1 MEGWRA
7 NSLLWQA
14 AAMDFSPGERA
25 VLAQM
30 RHLYTAA
37 GRDQQIKAL
46 TNQWPPTH
54 HESYR
59 KAYAELVAKQLIH
72 DRHGQSFRITDAGL
86 KALGVTP
93 VIPPSPSPRAVAAPV
108 RQVRAVP
115 QAKPQTPGLMG
126 FVKGLL
132 GRR

>member
-1 MEGWRA
+1 
-7 NSLLWQA
+7 
-14 AAMDFSPGERA
+14 MDFSPGERA

-54 HESYR
+54 HETYR
-59 KAYAELVAKQLIH
+59 RAYAELVAKQLIH
-72 DRHGQSFRITDAGL
+72 DTHGQSFRITDAGL

-93 VIPPSPSPRAVAAPV
+93 VIPPSPSPRVHAAPARPV
-108 RQVRAVP
+108 QVVA
-115 QAKPQTPGLMG
+115 QAKPQAPGLMG
-126 FVKGLL
+126 FVRGIL

>member
-1 MEGWRA
+1 
-7 NSLLWQA
+7 
-14 AAMDFSPGERA
+14 MDFSPGERA

-30 RHLYTAA
+30 RHLYRAA

-46 TNQWPPTH
+46 TMQWPPSH
-54 HESYR
+54 HETYR

-72 DRHGQSFRITDAGL
+72 DSHGQSFRITDAGL

-93 VIPPSPSPRAVAAPV
+93 VIPPSPSPRAEAPPAPPRPAVA
-108 RQVRAVP
+108 R
-115 QAKPQTPGLMG
+115 AKPQAPGLMG
-126 FVKGLL
+126 FVRGLL

>member
-1 MEGWRA
+1 
-7 NSLLWQA
+7 
-14 AAMDFSPGERA
+14 MDFSPGERA

-37 GRDQQIKAL
+37 GREQQIKAL

-54 HESYR
+54 HETYR
-59 KAYAELVAKQLIH
+59 KAYAQLVAKQLIH
-72 DRHGQSFRITDAGL
+72 DSHGQSFRITDAGL

-93 VIPPSPSPRAVAAPV
+93 VIPPSPPPRAELPPAPQLQAVA
-108 RQVRAVP
+108 
-115 QAKPQTPGLMG
+115 QAKPQAPGLMG
-126 FVKGLL
+126 FVRGLL